1 MLRCLQFWRSPSACL
16 IELGAVGSRISHCAG
31 HQTALSCALK
41 MVGTMRIAAF
51 RLFQPILAGATL
63 RSRIVGC
70 LGALLGIGLTAAL
83 SSAIAGGIHLIP
95 IIVAPMG
102 ASAVLLFAVPS
113 SPLSQPW
120 PVIGGNVISTL
131 VGITV
136 AHFVPDPFL
145 ACGIA
150 VALAILVM
158 SLTRSLHPPGG
169 AAALSAVIGG
179 QAVASAG
186 YMFALVPVGLNSALL
201 VLAAI
206 AFHRLTRSSYPHRP
220 PPVPLNQHGTSD
232 VPASARVGF
241 SSDDVDAALASLDE
255 TFDID
260 RGDLTVL
267 LQRIELQSLNRTLRS
282 PTCADIMSRDVVT
295 IGIDASTADAI
306 TALLEHN
313 IRTLPVVD
321 AAGRL
326 AGNIGLREL
335 AGREPTT
342 VRELMT
348 PATTVSPNQSAVE
361 LLPTLADGRH
371 HVVVVVSSEGAIIG
385 VVSQTDLLATIHR
398 AQVA

>member
-1 MLRCLQFWRSPSACL
+1 
-16 IELGAVGSRISHCAG
+16 
-31 HQTALSCALK
+31 
-41 MVGTMRIAAF
+41 MRNAAF
-51 RLFQPILAGATL
+51 RLFRPILAGATL
-63 RSRIVGC
+63 RGRIVGC
-70 LGALLGIGLTAAL
+70 LGALLAIGLTALL
-83 SSAIAGGIHLIP
+83 SSAIVGGVHLIP

-113 SPLSQPW
+113 SPLAQPW
-120 PVIGGNVISTL
+120 PVIGGNTISTL

-136 AHFVPDPFL
+136 AHFVPDLVL
-145 ACGIA
+145 ASGLA

-169 AAALSAVIGG
+169 AAALTAVIGG
-179 QAVASAG
+179 QAVTSAG

-201 VLAAI
+201 VLGAI
-206 AFHRLTRSSYPHRP
+206 VFHRLARSSYPHSTP
-220 PPVPLNQHGTSD
+220 PAPHNQHGTTD

-295 IGIDASTADAI
+295 IGVDASTDEAI

-313 IRTLPVVD
+313 IRTLPVID
-321 AAGRL
+321 NEGRL
-326 AGNIGLREL
+326 AGNIGLREV
-335 AGREPTT
+335 AGQAPTL
-342 VRELMT
+342 VRNLMS
-348 PATTVSPNQSAVE
+348 PATTVSADQSAVE
-361 LLPTLADGRH
+361 LLATLADGRH
-371 HVVVVVSSEGAIIG
+371 HVVVVVTAEGGILG

-398 AQVA
+398 AKVV